1 MTFDEIRRSLRDGDP
16 VSLEV
21 HALSAS
27 VYQLFRRTTD
37 GVVPVTGSRGRSALY
52 RSRYAALQALADL
65 GLDRVDCVHRSAYG
79 EMIGMGASHA
89 ETELRE
95 SVPIA
100 HLRGGA

>member
-1 MTFDEIRRSLRDGDP
+1 MRFDQIRRALRNGEP

-27 VYQLFRRTTD
+27 VYQLFLRTGDAILPMKRAD
-37 GVVPVTGSRGRSALY
+37 GRAVVY
-52 RSRYAALQALADL
+52 KSRYAALQVLADL

-79 EMIGMGASHA
+79 EMIGMAGSLA

-95 SVPIA
+95 SVPIS
-100 HLRGGA
+100 HLRRSA